1 MFESDL
7 ARQVL
12 LGLTA
17 LVFLILALR
26 TWWVPDQVAR
36 ELGYA
41 IQDANGYSEL
51 HAIYVGLWL
60 AHAAL
65 GVYAVVHV
73 DQAVLGDI
81 LALLILGQPL
91 GRLVAVPRHGLPR
104 GPLLVFFAL
113 EVIGGMA
120 LLAVRPGG

>member
-1 MFESDL
+1 MYESDL
-7 ARQVL
+7 ARQIL

-17 LVFLILALR
+17 LVFLILAVR

-41 IQDANGYSEL
+41 IKDGNGYSEL

-60 AHAAL
+60 SHAAL
-65 GVYAVVHV
+65 AAYALAHV

-81 LALLILGQPL
+81 IAALVLGQPL
-91 GRLVAVPRHGLPR
+91 GRLIAVPRHGLPR
-104 GPLLVFFAL
+104 GPLLAFFAL
-113 EVIGGMA
+113 EIVGGIA
-120 LLAVRPGG
+120 LLAVRPGA

>member
-12 LGLTA
+12 LGVTA

-26 TWWVPDQVAR
+26 SWWVPDQVAR

-41 IQDANGYSEL
+41 IRDANGYSEL

-60 AHAAL
+60 AHAGL
-65 GVYAVVHV
+65 GVYAAVHV
-73 DQAVLGDI
+73 DQAVLGDV

-91 GRLVAVPRHGLPR
+91 GRLLAVPRHGLPA
-104 GPLLVFFAL
+104 GPLLAFFAL
-113 EVIGGMA
+113 EVAGGLA
-120 LLAVRPGG
+120 LLAVRPGA

>member
-1 MFESDL
+1 MVESDL

-17 LVFLILALR
+17 LVFLILAVR
-26 TWWVPDQVAR
+26 TWWVPDQVAS
-36 ELGYA
+36 ELGYGVG
-41 IQDANGYSEL
+41 DANGYSEL

-91 GRLVAVPRHGLPR
+91 GRLIAVPKHGLPG
-104 GPLLVFFAL
+104 GPLLAFFAL
-113 EVIGGMA
+113 EVVGGLA
-120 LLAVRPGG
+120 LLMVRPGA

>member
-1 MFESDL
+1 MLESDL
-7 ARQVL
+7 VRQVL

-26 TWWVPDQVAR
+26 TWWLPDTVVR
-36 ELGYA
+36 ELGYEVR
-41 IQDANGYSEL
+41 DANGYSEL

-60 AHAAL
+60 MHAAL
-65 GVYAVVHV
+65 GLWAALHV

-91 GRLVAVPRHGLPR
+91 GRLIAAPKFGLPR
-104 GPLLVFFAL
+104 GPLLAFFVL
-113 EVIGGMA
+113 EVAGGLA

>member
-7 ARQVL
+7 ARQIL

-17 LVFLILALR
+17 LVFLILAVR
-26 TWWVPDQVAR
+26 TWWVPDQVVG

-41 IQDANGYSEL
+41 IKDANGYSEL

-65 GVYAVVHV
+65 GVYAMVHV
-73 DQAVLGDI
+73 DEGVLGDI

-91 GRLVAVPRHGLPR
+91 GRLIAMPKHGVPS
-104 GPLLVFFAL
+104 GPLLAFFVL
-113 EVIGGMA
+113 EVVGGLA
-120 LLAVRPGG
+120 LLAVRPGS

>member
-7 ARQVL
+7 TRQVL

-17 LVFLILALR
+17 LVFLLLALR
-26 TWWVPDQVAR
+26 TWWVPDQVAG
-36 ELGYA
+36 ELGYR
-41 IQDANGYSEL
+41 ISNANGYSEL

-65 GVYAVVHV
+65 GGFAMVHV
-73 DQAVLGDI
+73 DHAALGDI

-91 GRLVAVPRHGLPR
+91 GRLIAVPKYGLPG
-104 GPLLVFFAL
+104 GPLLAFFAL
-113 EVIGGMA
+113 EVIGGLA
-120 LLAVRPGG
+120 LLAVRPGS

>member
-7 ARQVL
+7 TRQVL
-12 LGLTA
+12 LALTA

-36 ELGYA
+36 ELGYGVS
-41 IQDANGYSEL
+41 DANGYSEL

-65 GVYAVVHV
+65 GVFAFVHV

-91 GRLVAVPRHGLPR
+91 GRLIAIPRHGLPS
-104 GPLLVFFAL
+104 GPLLVFFSL
-113 EVIGGMA
+113 EVVGGLA
-120 LLAVRPGG
+120 LLVVRPEV

>member
-26 TWWVPDQVAR
+26 AWWVPDKVAG

-41 IQDANGYSEL
+41 IRDANGYSEL

-60 AHAAL
+60 AHSAL
-65 GVYAVVHV
+65 GVYALVHI
-73 DQAVLGDI
+73 DQAALGDI

-91 GRLVAVPRHGLPR
+91 GRMIAVPKFGLPG
-104 GPLLVFFAL
+104 GPLLAFFAL
-113 EVIGGMA
+113 EVIGGVV
-120 LLAVRPGG
+120 LLAVRPAG